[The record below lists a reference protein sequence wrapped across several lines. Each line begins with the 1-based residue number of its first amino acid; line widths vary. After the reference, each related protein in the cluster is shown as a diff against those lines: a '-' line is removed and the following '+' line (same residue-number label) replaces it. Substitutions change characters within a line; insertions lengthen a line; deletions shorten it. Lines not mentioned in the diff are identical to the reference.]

1 MSKLYYLTN
10 NVAEGKVD
18 FDEMVKDEII
28 YNADSVK
35 FGRIVDV
42 IVLDKKTREG
52 QPYEQIQLVIE
63 GEDRKRYTKNWS
75 VDFCRKY
82 LNQLGVKAADLHHA
96 MVVFKITE
104 PKFKRLGMFMFCII
118 VEGENGHYISTEPFQ
133 EEGTDY
139 SERLKKLGL

>member
-1 MSKLYYLTN
+1 MKNLFYLDN
-10 NVAEGKVD
+10 KVEEGKAA
-18 FDEMVKDEII
+18 FDEMVKNEVI
-28 YNADSVK
+28 YNADGAK

-96 MVVFKITE
+96 MVVFKIAE
-104 PKFKRLGMFMFCII
+104 QKFKRLGMFIFCVIADNDD
-118 VEGENGHYISTEPFQ
+118 GEYVVTEPYQ